1 MCYFFFK
8 YSSVLSFS
16 WNCAC
21 GVVEWTWVLVPEDA
35 VNKPDDDEEAMLR
48 HKFPPT
54 LHPLSLTSQSRE
66 RESGVRV
73 REFGRQVEKP
83 AVTDIDRGTS
93 EVNVAHP
100 GAVASV
106 NFVLTRSFL

>member
-1 MCYFFFK
+1 M
-8 YSSVLSFS
+8 LSFS

-73 REFGRQVEKP
+73 REFGRQAEKP